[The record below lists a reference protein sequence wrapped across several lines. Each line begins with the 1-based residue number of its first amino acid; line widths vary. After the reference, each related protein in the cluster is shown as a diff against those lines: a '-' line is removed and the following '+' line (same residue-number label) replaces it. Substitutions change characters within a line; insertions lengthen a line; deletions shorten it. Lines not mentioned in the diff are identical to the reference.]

1 MAEPPAFPAG
11 VQVDPNT
18 FVAVNAVLAGAVVV
32 GPRASVWYGAILEG
46 SDAPVV
52 VGAGSSVQDRAVAR
66 GLPGY
71 PVWIAEDVTVGHCAQ
86 LLGCRVERGV
96 VVGLNATV
104 LPGAVIGAGSLVA
117 AGAVVPAGLVV
128 PPGMLVAGNPATI
141 KKPLSGRALQWQA
154 KAAEDYQQLARRYLA
169 RRFTPRR

>member
-1 MAEPPAFPAG
+1 MAERLPAG
-11 VQVDPNT
+11 ACPWIDPSA
-18 FVAVNAVLAGAVVV
+18 FIAANAVLAGAVAV
-32 GPRASVWYGAILEG
+32 GPLASVWYGAILEG
-46 SDAPVV
+46 RDAAVS

-66 GLPGY
+66 GLPGQ
-71 PVWIAEDVTVGHCAQ
+71 PVWIAEDVTIGHCAQ
-86 LLGCRVERGV
+86 LLGCRVERGA

-141 KKPLSGRALQWQA
+141 KRPLSGRALQWQA
-154 KAAEDYQQLARRYLA
+154 KAAEDYQRLSRQYLA